1 MCGVSLWAL
10 RTRVSHR
17 EERLG
22 TPPSPLPCLA
32 SLELLGSLLPTSER
46 IPGGADTLVGL
57 NSAVMTQFQ
66 GHLCHLRGISS

>member
-1 MCGVSLWAL
+1 MGT

-22 TPPSPLPCLA
+22 ELLPSPLICSA

-46 IPGGADTLVGL
+46 IPGGADTLVD
-57 NSAVMTQFQ
+57 SE
-66 GHLCHLRGISS
+66 